1 MEGIPTAESMEKA
14 KTSTSCR
21 ERGREDRVVVF
32 SSVWLL
38 MTFHFIP
45 THNARVTAPEV
56 DLILVFVFF
65 KRKINI
71 ILIKKIKK

>member
-1 MEGIPTAESMEKA
+1 MKEMEGIQTAESMEKA

-38 MTFHFIP
+38 MT
-45 THNARVTAPEV
+45 
-56 DLILVFVFF
+56 
-65 KRKINI
+65 
-71 ILIKKIKK
+71 